1 MATFG
6 KRVQP
11 KHRATP
17 GARKRESTEPPRG
30 GAHAA
35 PVSAGP
41 VVPATDDVPVAPAPV
56 AQAPVAP
63 APDAVP
69 VTPEPPAVLA
79 APAHVLE
86 TPVAP
91 ELSAA
96 PVSVADPE
104 PTADFGTLRVLIVD
118 DNEDVRGLLRIAF
131 DRAEIDVI
139 GSASDSREALT
150 MAQHYRPGII
160 LLDVNLPDVGG
171 LDLLPQLRDHC
182 PQARVV
188 MFSAQ
193 CSPQVIETA
202 MQRGAV
208 GFVEKGVSMK
218 HVMAHLQDVARA
230 PEAQVVEPF
239 PLRVYQ

>member
-17 GARKRESTEPPRG
+17 GDRKRVSESPQG

-35 PVSAGP
+35 PVSA
-41 VVPATDDVPVAPAPV
+41 TPVAPAAEAPVAQAPV

-63 APDAVP
+63 
-69 VTPEPPAVLA
+69 EPPATLA
-79 APAHVLE
+79 APAPAFE
-86 TPVAP
+86 TPLVP
-91 ELSAA
+91 ELPSA
-96 PVSVADPE
+96 PVSVTDLE
-104 PTADFGTLRVLIVD
+104 MPTADPGTLRVLIVD

-131 DRAEIDVI
+131 DRADIDVI
-139 GSASDSREALT
+139 GSASDSREALAL
-150 MAQHYRPGII
+150 AQQNRPGII

-171 LDLLPQLRDHC
+171 LDLLLQLRDHC

-193 CSPQVIETA
+193 CGPQVIETA

-218 HVMAHLQDVARA
+218 HVMTHLRDVARA

>member
-17 GARKRESTEPPRG
+17 GTRKRVPTESPQG

-35 PVSAGP
+35 SVSAEP
-41 VVPATDDVPVAPAPV
+41 LAPATDDVPVAQAPV

-63 APDAVP
+63 
-69 VTPEPPAVLA
+69 EPPAALA
-79 APAHVLE
+79 APAPAFE
-86 TPVAP
+86 TSLAP
-91 ELSAA
+91 ELASA
-96 PVSVADPE
+96 PVSVTDLE
-104 PTADFGTLRVLIVD
+104 RPTADPGTLRVLIVD

-131 DRAEIDVI
+131 DRADIDVI
-139 GSASDSREALT
+139 GSASDSREALA
-150 MAQHYRPGII
+150 MAQHHRPGII

-218 HVMAHLQDVARA
+218 HVMTHLQDVARA